1 MYNRIEMVITQPT
14 GYASRV
20 PVYCIVLCTACMHV
34 YKYYS
39 LCVYVFVFAYI
50 SCTYMYMWMCWLRV
64 STLFFLSLT
73 TVEYVSRRT
82 FVLLP
87 SVVHEHDHCI
97 RSSAVEFRIF
107 YIRGRSPSDRRRSAR
122 LRFSILLEQLVYF
135 SSLYVTR
142 VGQLRFEGVSKFSNG
157 LRT

>member
-1 MYNRIEMVITQPT
+1 MCVCVGFCLYI
-14 GYASRV
+14 
-20 PVYCIVLCTACMHV
+20 VYVHVYVNVLIACIYIVLLIVNDRRIRFYNIMQLVCV
-34 YKYYS
+34 IKYI
-39 LCVYVFVFAYI
+39 LEFD
-50 SCTYMYMWMCWLRV
+50 
-64 STLFFLSLT
+64 TLVK
-73 TVEYVSRRT
+73 TVRRAIPRRT

-122 LRFSILLEQLVYF
+122 LRFGILLEQLVYF

-142 VGQLRFEGVSKFSNG
+142 VGELRFEGVSKFSSG

>member
-1 MYNRIEMVITQPT
+1 MCVCVRFCLYI
-14 GYASRV
+14 
-20 PVYCIVLCTACMHV
+20 VYVYVYVNVLTACIYIVLLIVNDRRIRFYNIMQLVCV
-34 YKYYS
+34 IKYI
-39 LCVYVFVFAYI
+39 LEFDTLVETVR
-50 SCTYMYMWMCWLRV
+50 RV
-64 STLFFLSLT
+64 IP
-73 TVEYVSRRT
+73 RRT

>member
-1 MYNRIEMVITQPT
+1 MCVCVRFCLYI
-14 GYASRV
+14 
-20 PVYCIVLCTACMHV
+20 VYVHVYVNVLTACIYIVLLIVNDRRIRFYNIMQLVCV
-34 YKYYS
+34 IKYI
-39 LCVYVFVFAYI
+39 LEFD
-50 SCTYMYMWMCWLRV
+50 
-64 STLFFLSLT
+64 TLVK
-73 TVEYVSRRT
+73 TVRRAIPRRT

-122 LRFSILLEQLVYF
+122 LRFGILLEQLVYF

-142 VGQLRFEGVSKFSNG
+142 VGELRFEGVSKFSSG

>member
-1 MYNRIEMVITQPT
+1 MCVCVRFCLYI
-14 GYASRV
+14 
-20 PVYCIVLCTACMHV
+20 VYVHVYVNVLTACIYIVLLIVNDRRIRFYNIMQLVCV
-34 YKYYS
+34 IKYI
-39 LCVYVFVFAYI
+39 LEFDTLVETVR
-50 SCTYMYMWMCWLRV
+50 RV
-64 STLFFLSLT
+64 IP
-73 TVEYVSRRT
+73 RRT

-87 SVVHEHDHCI
+87 SVVYEHDHCI

>member
-1 MYNRIEMVITQPT
+1 M
-14 GYASRV
+14 RV
-20 PVYCIVLCTACMHV
+20 CVRFCLYIVYVHVYVNVLTACIYIVLLIVNDRRIRFYNIMQLVCV
-34 YKYYS
+34 IKYI
-39 LCVYVFVFAYI
+39 LEFD
-50 SCTYMYMWMCWLRV
+50 
-64 STLFFLSLT
+64 TLVK
-73 TVEYVSRRT
+73 TVRRAIPRRT

-122 LRFSILLEQLVYF
+122 LRFGILLEQLVYF

-142 VGQLRFEGVSKFSNG
+142 VGELRFEGVSKFSSG

>member
-1 MYNRIEMVITQPT
+1 MCVCVRFCLYI
-14 GYASRV
+14 
-20 PVYCIVLCTACMHV
+20 VYVHVYVNVSTACIYIVLLIVNDRRIRFYNIMQLVCV
-34 YKYYS
+34 IKYI
-39 LCVYVFVFAYI
+39 LEFD
-50 SCTYMYMWMCWLRV
+50 
-64 STLFFLSLT
+64 TLVK
-73 TVEYVSRRT
+73 TVRRAIPRRT

-122 LRFSILLEQLVYF
+122 LRFGILLEQLVYI

-142 VGQLRFEGVSKFSNG
+142 VAEFRFEGVSKFSSG

>member
-1 MYNRIEMVITQPT
+1 MCVCVRFCLYI
-14 GYASRV
+14 
-20 PVYCIVLCTACMHV
+20 VYVHVYVNVLTACIYIVLLIVNDRRIRFYNIMQLVCV
-34 YKYYS
+34 IKYI
-39 LCVYVFVFAYI
+39 LEFD
-50 SCTYMYMWMCWLRV
+50 
-64 STLFFLSLT
+64 TLVK
-73 TVEYVSRRT
+73 TVRRAIPRRT

-122 LRFSILLEQLVYF
+122 LRFNILLEKLVYF

-142 VGQLRFEGVSKFSNG
+142 VGELRFEGVSKFSSG

>member
-1 MYNRIEMVITQPT
+1 MCVCVRFCLYI
-14 GYASRV
+14 
-20 PVYCIVLCTACMHV
+20 VYVHVYVNVSTACIYIVLLIVNDRRIRFYNIMQLVCV
-34 YKYYS
+34 IKYI
-39 LCVYVFVFAYI
+39 LEFD
-50 SCTYMYMWMCWLRV
+50 
-64 STLFFLSLT
+64 TLVK
-73 TVEYVSRRT
+73 TVRRAIPRRT

-122 LRFSILLEQLVYF
+122 LRFGILLEQLVYI
-135 SSLYVTR
+135 SSLHVTR
-142 VGQLRFEGVSKFSNG
+142 VAEFRFEGVSKFSSG

>member
-1 MYNRIEMVITQPT
+1 MCVCVRFCLYI
-14 GYASRV
+14 
-20 PVYCIVLCTACMHV
+20 VYVHVYVNVLTACIYIVLLIVNDRRIRFYNIMQLVCV
-34 YKYYS
+34 IKYI
-39 LCVYVFVFAYI
+39 LEFD
-50 SCTYMYMWMCWLRV
+50 
-64 STLFFLSLT
+64 TLVK
-73 TVEYVSRRT
+73 TVRRAIPRRT

-87 SVVHEHDHCI
+87 SVVHEYDHCI

-142 VGQLRFEGVSKFSNG
+142 VGELRFEGVSKFSSG

>member
-1 MYNRIEMVITQPT
+1 MCVCVGFCLYI
-14 GYASRV
+14 
-20 PVYCIVLCTACMHV
+20 VYVHVYVNVLTACIYIVLLIVNDRRIRFYNIMQLVCV
-34 YKYYS
+34 IKYI
-39 LCVYVFVFAYI
+39 LEFD
-50 SCTYMYMWMCWLRV
+50 
-64 STLFFLSLT
+64 TLVK
-73 TVEYVSRRT
+73 TVRRAIPRRT

-122 LRFSILLEQLVYF
+122 LRFGILLEQLVYF

-142 VGQLRFEGVSKFSNG
+142 VGELRFEGVSKFSSG

>member
-1 MYNRIEMVITQPT
+1 M
-14 GYASRV
+14 RV
-20 PVYCIVLCTACMHV
+20 CVRFCLYIVYVHVYVNVLTACIYIVLLIVNDRRIHFYNIMQLVCV
-34 YKYYS
+34 IKYI
-39 LCVYVFVFAYI
+39 LEFD
-50 SCTYMYMWMCWLRV
+50 
-64 STLFFLSLT
+64 TLVK
-73 TVEYVSRRT
+73 TVRRAIPRRT

-122 LRFSILLEQLVYF
+122 LRFGILLEQLVYF
-135 SSLYVTR
+135 SSPYVTR
-142 VGQLRFEGVSKFSNG
+142 VGVLRFEGVSKFSSG